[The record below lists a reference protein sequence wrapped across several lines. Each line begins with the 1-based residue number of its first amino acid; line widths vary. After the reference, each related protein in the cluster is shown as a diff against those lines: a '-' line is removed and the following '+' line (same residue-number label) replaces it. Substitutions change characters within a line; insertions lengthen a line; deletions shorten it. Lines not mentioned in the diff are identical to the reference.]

1 MPLLLCDLDDTL
13 VDRSRIFDL
22 WADEF
27 IRAHGLT
34 PQDRAWLNELDGSGM
49 TERVDFW
56 TGVKTRVGLVA
67 PVDALVADWGVN
79 FPLRFRCDEGV
90 LEALADAKARGWSLG
105 IVTNGDADV
114 QARKLAASGLDAVVD
129 SVCISG
135 AEGIHKP
142 DQRLFALAAERA
154 GAALTSGW
162 MIGDNPQADIA
173 GARSAGLRT
182 VWLSRGRI
190 WPIED
195 FEPDHQAA
203 DPAAA
208 IKHVIRAEPATP

>member
-13 VDRSRIFDL
+13 VDRGRIFDL

-27 IRAHGLT
+27 VRAHGLT
-34 PQDRAWLNELDGSGM
+34 PSDRGWLSELDDSGM
-49 TERVDFW
+49 TERVTFW
-56 TGVKTRVGLVA
+56 ASIKTRVGLLA
-67 PVDALVADWGVN
+67 PVDELVADWGVIL
-79 FPLRFRCDEGV
+79 PSRYQCDEGV
-90 LEALADAKARGWSLG
+90 LAGLAEARARGWSLG
-105 IVTNGDADV
+105 IVTNGDAVV
-114 QARKLAASGLDAVVD
+114 QARKLAASGLDAAVD

-135 AEGIHKP
+135 AEGIRKP

-182 VWLSRGRI
+182 VWLSRGRT

-195 FEPDHQAA
+195 FEPDYQAP

-208 IKHVIRAEPATP
+208 IQHVINADLATP